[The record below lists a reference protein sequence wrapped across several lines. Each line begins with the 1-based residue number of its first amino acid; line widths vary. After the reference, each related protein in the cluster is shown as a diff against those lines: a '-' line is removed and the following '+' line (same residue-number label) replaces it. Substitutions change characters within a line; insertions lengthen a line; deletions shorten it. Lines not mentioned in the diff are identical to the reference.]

1 MVPQHRPKGPLWGDK
16 RGQQTGECYHSTPG
30 TQRQVPISQPL
41 TLEPVPPTQQW
52 GGRGQGMDTAA
63 EQMAKF
69 LDSHMCT
76 HVYIRVYIC
85 IFN

>member
-1 MVPQHRPKGPLWGDK
+1 
-16 RGQQTGECYHSTPG
+16 
-30 TQRQVPISQPL
+30 
-41 TLEPVPPTQQW
+41 
-52 GGRGQGMDTAA
+52 MDTAA